1 MYIKR
6 EYIPGLRMLIY
17 VYKDEK
23 EARET
28 KEKIIKSG
36 GRAKLEGIVQDFYD
50 PNAKTLWYLKI
61 F

>member
-61 F
+61 M